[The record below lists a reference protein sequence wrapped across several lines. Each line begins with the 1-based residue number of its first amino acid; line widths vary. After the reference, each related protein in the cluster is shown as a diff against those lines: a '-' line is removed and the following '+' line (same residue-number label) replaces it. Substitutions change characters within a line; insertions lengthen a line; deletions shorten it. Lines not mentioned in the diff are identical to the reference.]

1 MGTDM
6 HRMGGTLNGQT
17 LNMPLPVF
25 SGCLLPANSSIFLNP
40 PFILL
45 LFQRGKKNL
54 LVFRLVYD
62 LQLPSVCSDKKM
74 VQNITWK
81 LGKSM
86 L

>member
-45 LFQRGKKNL
+45 LFQRGKKKS
-54 LVFRLVYD
+54 
-62 LQLPSVCSDKKM
+62 PSFQVS
-74 VQNITWK
+74 V
-81 LGKSM
+81 
-86 L
+86 